1 MSGAEEGLNADV
13 SLQSQRGDLLTHP
26 PGLEKIASS
35 PGAGNSEEHLRV
47 RAAVHSSK
55 WRPEGTAERH
65 FGGERFRGAAVG
77 DDWKS
82 ILLGAMQ
89 IQLGKGFANGEL
101 T

>member
-1 MSGAEEGLNADV
+1 M
-13 SLQSQRGDLLTHP
+13 
-26 PGLEKIASS
+26 
-35 PGAGNSEEHLRV
+35 

-65 FGGERFRGAAVG
+65 FGGERFGGAAAG